1 MLQLEKTLSIKK
13 WPWGGTSQVV
23 QWLRICLLMQ
33 GTWVR
38 FLVQKDSTCHR
49 ATKPVDHDY
58 QAHTLEP
65 VLLNKRIHCNEKPL
79 YLN

>member
-13 WPWGGTSQVV
+13 WPWGGTLQVV

-38 FLVQKDSTCHR
+38 SLVWELISHMLQG
-49 ATKPVDHDY
+49 
-58 QAHTLEP
+58 
-65 VLLNKRIHCNEKPL
+65 N
-79 YLN
+79 